1 MVIRISR
8 RIENMASQ
16 EHVRQYIYFPL
27 ILVFC
32 YIFGICRRFLNLFEC
47 EETHCDDFYLFVLMK
62 ITMPMQGILNGIYYG
77 LISNENRQYFLLL
90 FTGHKEEKEE
100 SSDHDSIELER
111 PIN

>member
-1 MVIRISR
+1 
-8 RIENMASQ
+8 
-16 EHVRQYIYFPL
+16 
-27 ILVFC
+27 
-32 YIFGICRRFLNLFEC
+32 
-47 EETHCDDFYLFVLMK
+47 MK